1 MTDIDPNIEL
11 HIAKKLKEHRQD
23 SDSSYAQKLVEKVIF
38 YMLGMVG
45 VAVMGALLKLIIL

>member
-11 HIAKKLKEHRQD
+11 HIAKKLKEHRKD

-45 VAVMGALLKLIIL
+45 IAVMGALLKLIIL